1 MNSEGMNPG
10 AALGCRERS
19 GGGSFRVLVYGN
31 SIALHGRL
39 PKIGWDRDWGMA
51 ASSRDRDF
59 AHLLVAGLERRRGE
73 KADFRIRNIA
83 VLERNFRTNLTDF
96 AELAADVAWA
106 PDYVVIAIGE
116 NTPSLDAAAAADYT
130 RFLVALAK
138 PLVESAKRPP
148 VVMRSP
154 FWKNAVKAD
163 CTARAAKEA
172 GAAYVD
178 AGPLGDDESNMA
190 IGLFSHPGVARHPGD
205 LGMRRL
211 ADLILSAIADG
222 CGGKQ
227 P

>member
-1 MNSEGMNPG
+1 MP
-10 AALGCRERS
+10 
-19 GGGSFRVLVYGN
+19 
-31 SIALHGRL
+31 
-39 PKIGWDRDWGMA
+39 
-51 ASSRDRDF
+51 
-59 AHLLVAGLERRRGE
+59 
-73 KADFRIRNIA
+73 
-83 VLERNFRTNLTDF
+83 
-96 AELAADVAWA
+96 
-106 PDYVVIAIGE
+106 PD
-116 NTPSLDAAAAADYT
+116 S
-130 RFLVALAK
+130 
-138 PLVESAKRPP
+138 ESAKRPP